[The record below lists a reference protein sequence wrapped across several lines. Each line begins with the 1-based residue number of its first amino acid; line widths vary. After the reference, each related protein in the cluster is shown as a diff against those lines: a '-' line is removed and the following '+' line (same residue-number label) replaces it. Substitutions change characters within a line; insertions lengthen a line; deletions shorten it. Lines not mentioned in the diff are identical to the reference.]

1 MGERLVL
8 ARRQQ
13 NGRTGEDA
21 LGAALPLTE
30 RLLGRLPGPRVA
42 WVLAWAAVPI
52 VAGLLPSAYVASVG
66 ARSLPVRLLAG
77 LVFAY
82 VVVLAFWSVG
92 RFTSESNLVERSV
105 DELAAHPEQP
115 AGPVF
120 RGMASTRGP
129 LALTL
134 VFVTV
139 TVWRTAVVDDLGA
152 AMVWLPVA
160 VLLNLPPM
168 TAVWAYLALL
178 VGLFRL
184 GRRTLSLAAF
194 PQDLSLGLGEVGRLA
209 FTAFWIYAAG
219 FAPVLVVNFTNP
231 IGLLFILGLFLL
243 GVLVFFACLEGL
255 HRQLL
260 AARRHYL
267 AWAGQLYARAYEPI
281 RSGSVAALGEQA
293 QLLQAAEVIH
303 RRAEAIQQWPFQQR
317 RLVQMAGIVG
327 SMVTF
332 VITGIITRLV
342 LVGLGL

>member
-1 MGERLVL
+1 MRERLVL
-8 ARRQQ
+8 SRHQQ
-13 NGRTGEDA
+13 DGRTGDGA
-21 LGAALPLTE
+21 LEGALPLTE

-42 WVLAWAAVPI
+42 WVLAWAAVP
-52 VAGLLPSAYVASVG
+52 VAAGLLPSGYVASVG
-66 ARSLPVRLLAG
+66 ARPVSVRLLAG
-77 LVFAY
+77 LAFAY
-82 VVVLAFWSVG
+82 VVVLSFWAVG
-92 RFTSESNLVERSV
+92 RFTTESDLVERSV
-105 DELAAHPEQP
+105 DQLAGPEQ
-115 AGPVF
+115 ATTPVF
-120 RGMASTRGP
+120 RGMASTMGP

-139 TVWRTAVVDDLGA
+139 TVWRTAVVGDLGA
-152 AMVWLPVA
+152 ALVWLPVA

-168 TAVWAYLALL
+168 TAVWAYLTLL
-178 VGLFRL
+178 VGLYRL

-209 FTAFWIYAAG
+209 FTAFWIYGAG
-219 FAPVLVVNFTNP
+219 FAPVLVLNVTNP
-231 IGLLFILGLFLL
+231 IGLLFILALFLL
-243 GVLVFFACLEGL
+243 GVGIFFACLEGL

-281 RSGSVAALGEQA
+281 RSGSLAALGEQA

-327 SMVTF
+327 SIVTF
-332 VITGIITRLV
+332 VITGIITRLA
-342 LVGLGL
+342 LASLGL

>member
-1 MGERLVL
+1 MDERLVL
-8 ARRQQ
+8 SRPRQD
-13 NGRTGEDA
+13 GRTADGT
-21 LGAALPLTE
+21 LPLTE

-42 WVLAWAAVPI
+42 WVLGWAAVPV

-82 VVVLAFWSVG
+82 VVVLAFWAVG
-92 RFTSESNLVERSV
+92 RFARESNLVERSV
-105 DELAAHPEQP
+105 DQLAAGPEQV

-120 RGMASTRGP
+120 RGMASTLGP

-139 TVWRTAVVDDLGA
+139 TVWRTAVVGDLWA
-152 AMVWLPVA
+152 ALVWLPVA
-160 VLLNLPPM
+160 VLLNLPLM

-178 VGLFRL
+178 LGLYRL

-231 IGLLFILGLFLL
+231 IGLLLILALFLL
-243 GVLVFFACLEGL
+243 GVVVFFACLEGL

-267 AWAGQLYARAYEPI
+267 AWAGQLYARAYEPV
-281 RSGSVAALGEQA
+281 RSGSLVALVEQA
-293 QLLQAAEVIH
+293 QALQAAEVIQ

-317 RLVQMAGIVG
+317 RLAQMAGIVG

-342 LVGLGL
+342 LLGLGL